1 MECNRDEAVRAK
13 EIAERKF
20 LARDMKGAKKFAL
33 KAQNLY
39 PELEGITQMV
49 MTLEVYISAE
59 DEKMNGESN
68 WYGVLGLTPLADDET
83 IRKQYR
89 KLALLLHPDKN
100 RSIGAEG
107 AFQFISQAW
116 NLLSDKSKRTAYD
129 QRCGRLFQQRNQTK
143 NEGVSPPTQNGFYN
157 FANTAAS
164 QMKTQKGNNSKRNPS
179 AVPHPPRKKDRHTF
193 WTVCHRC
200 KMQYEY
206 LRMYLNHNLLCPH
219 CHEAYF
225 AVEIDPPS
233 TKGTKI
239 PSQTSN
245 PQRRKNMSQQ
255 VPDASRNKS
264 GTHHGTY
271 NNGSNSNDFQWVPFS
286 ESSGA
291 QSAVQAANMVQQ
303 AYEKVKRERQKAQA
317 AARREE
323 ALRRKNI
330 ASKRTIGGEPSGN
343 SEASKRRKGAEYG
356 VNKDKMKQVNCGIGR
371 NHQVSNSGLKQDN
384 LQKCESSRD
393 VVRCVN
399 IKHVVMEKAR
409 DEIRRKLNECVSATV
424 VCNVASKDSHINK
437 KENEASTKN
446 DSPVTHGF
454 TSKHNKLCE
463 SLETEKQLP
472 LNKLGYRSSD
482 SCPDDK
488 PVEQMCVDVLEPDF
502 DDFDKSRTENCF
514 GVNQVWAVYD
524 DDDGMPR
531 HYAMIQNVISLNPFK
546 VSMSLLSST
555 THSRLGNGSWFL
567 SGFLRTYGEFGVG
580 RHEICNSIDCF
591 SHKVRWTKHSS
602 KTILIFPRKGDVWAL
617 YRNWSPEW
625 NELTEHEVMHKY
637 DMVEVLEDC
646 DEELGVLVIPLVKV
660 AGFKAVFHQHIDPR
674 EIRRIPKEELSR
686 FSHQVPSH
694 LLTGQEGLNSP
705 KGCLELDPAAI
716 PSQFLQLMSDIE
728 TIEFVETDE
737 DIEIVK
743 AVDVDGDGITSP
755 NMIEGV
761 S

>member
-1 MECNRDEAVRAK
+1 MECNRDEALRAK

-20 LARDMKGAKKFAL
+20 LARDLKGAKKFAL

-39 PELEGITQMV
+39 PELDGISQMV
-49 MTLEVYISAE
+49 MTLEIYISAE
-59 DEKMNGESN
+59 EEKLNGESN

-116 NLLSDKSKRTAYD
+116 NLLSDKSKKVAYD

-143 NEGVSPPTQNGFYN
+143 NEGPSPPPAQNGFYN

-164 QMKTQKGNNSKRNPS
+164 QMKAQKGNNSKRNPS

-206 LRMYLNHNLLCPH
+206 LRMYLNHNLLCPN

-233 TKGTKI
+233 TKGSKV

-245 PQRRKNMSQQ
+245 SQRRKNISQQ
-255 VPDASRNKS
+255 VPDASRNNS
-264 GTHHGTY
+264 GTHHGTC
-271 NNGSNSNDFQWVPFS
+271 NNGSGPNSFQWVPFS
-286 ESSGA
+286 ESTGA
-291 QSAVQAANMVQQ
+291 QSAVQAASMVQQ

-330 ASKRTIGGEPSGN
+330 ASKRTIGGESSGN
-343 SEASKRRKGAEYG
+343 IEASKRRKGAEDCG
-356 VNKDKMKQVNCGIGR
+356 VNKDKMKQVNCKSGTI
-371 NHQVSNSGLKQDN
+371 HQEKNN
-384 LQKCESSRD
+384 FQKCESSRD
-393 VVRCVN
+393 VVRHVG
-399 IKHVVMEKAR
+399 IKHIVMEKAR
-409 DEIRRKLNECVSATV
+409 DEINRKLNECVSDTAV
-424 VCNVASKDSHINK
+424 RNVTSEGNLITK
-437 KENEASTKN
+437 KENETSTKN
-446 DSPVTHGF
+446 DGLTLGF
-454 TSKHNKLCE
+454 TCKQNQPRE
-463 SLETEKQLP
+463 SLETGNQLP
-472 LNKLGYRSSD
+472 LNGLVFISSD
-482 SCPDDK
+482 LDEK
-488 PVEQMCVDVLEPDF
+488 LVERQMCIDVLEPDF
-502 DDFDKSRTENCF
+502 HDFDKSRTENCF

-531 HYAMIQNVISLNPFK
+531 HYAMIQNVISQNPFK
-546 VSMSLLSST
+546 VSMSWLSST
-555 THSRLGNGSWFL
+555 THSRLGNGSWFV
-567 SGFLRTYGEFGVG
+567 SGFFRRYGEFGVG

-602 KTILIFPRKGDVWAL
+602 KTILIYPRKGDVWAL

-625 NELTEHEVMHKY
+625 NELTEDKVMHKY
-637 DMVEVLEDC
+637 DMVEVLGDC
-646 DEELGVLVIPLVKV
+646 DEELGVIVIPLVKV
-660 AGFKAVFHQHIDPR
+660 AGFKTLFHQHFDPN

-694 LLTGQEGLNSP
+694 LLTGQEGSKSP

-716 PSQFLQLMSDIE
+716 PTQFLQLMSDIE
-728 TIEFVETDE
+728 SIEFMETDDE
-737 DIEIVK
+737 DIETVK
-743 AVDVDGDGITSP
+743 AVDCDGSTST
-755 NMIEGV
+755 NMVEGV